1 MQLKYKQIKSKMK
14 VISKKIYNSNGQ
26 ETGCILCVSFGTQTN
41 VQQKLAIENQL
52 IQYAFDTLYPS
63 EGLNI
68 FRDAYV
74 ESPSVTVI
82 RNINNLPNTEIT
94 I

>member
-1 MQLKYKQIKSKMK
+1 MK
-14 VISKKIYNSNGQ
+14 VFIKKIYNDKGQ
-26 ETGCILCVSFGTQTN
+26 ETGSILSASFNSPTN

-52 IQYAFDTLYPS
+52 IQHGFDKLYPG

-68 FRDAYV
+68 FRDMYV
-74 ESPSVTVI
+74 DTPSVTII
-82 RNINNLPNTEIT
+82 RNINNLPDTEIT

>member
-1 MQLKYKQIKSKMK
+1 MK
-14 VISKKIYNSNGQ
+14 VFIKKLYNDKGQ
-26 ETGCILCVSFGTQTN
+26 ETGSILSASFGSRTN

-52 IQYAFDTLYPS
+52 IQYGFDTLYPS

-68 FRDAYV
+68 FRDMYV
-74 ESPSVTVI
+74 DTPSVTII
-82 RNINNLPNTEIT
+82 RNINNLPDTEIT